1 MDRLTPFQ
9 CTPVYSP
16 TSRLDN
22 TFTRTSL
29 TKPFATDKRFVLVGT
44 HQRECGSDGEWR
56 VHIRWSFL
64 LSPQYRLPSCHLF
77 FFLSYFNILAYDH
90 LRPYGITE
98 FYYMLSWIYSALE
111 TPPSWILITVR
122 ATSGR
127 RLSLSHKTGVKLM
140 HLIFERVLRQKPG
153 REIGNRIEPLR
164 ISVSV
169 NYMRNDITR
178 LLKQD

>member
-1 MDRLTPFQ
+1 
-9 CTPVYSP
+9 
-16 TSRLDN
+16 
-22 TFTRTSL
+22 
-29 TKPFATDKRFVLVGT
+29 
-44 HQRECGSDGEWR
+44 
-56 VHIRWSFL
+56 
-64 LSPQYRLPSCHLF
+64 
-77 FFLSYFNILAYDH
+77 
-90 LRPYGITE
+90 
-98 FYYMLSWIYSALE
+98 MLSWIYSALE

-122 ATSGR
+122 ATAGR

-140 HLIFERVLRQKPG
+140 HPIFERVLRQKPG